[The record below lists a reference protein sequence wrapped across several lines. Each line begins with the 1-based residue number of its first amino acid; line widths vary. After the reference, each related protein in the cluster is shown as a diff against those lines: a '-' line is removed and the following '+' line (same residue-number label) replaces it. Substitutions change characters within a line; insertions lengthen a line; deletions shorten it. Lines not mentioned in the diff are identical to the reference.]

1 MDTPDTGPS
10 GDVEDL
16 LDHLRESRGFDFRGY
31 KRTSLLR
38 RIQHRLD
45 QLEIGSYG
53 EYIDR
58 LQIDV
63 DEFTALFNTILI
75 NVTGFFRDP
84 EAWDQIG
91 SVVIPKL
98 VADKEPGDP
107 IRVWSAG
114 CSSGQEAYSIAML
127 LAEALGAERYL
138 DQVKIYATDVDH
150 DALAQARHATFD
162 DAAMRGV
169 PDGLR
174 DRYFERRDHRHAF
187 RHDLRRTI
195 IFGRNDLV
203 QDAPI
208 SRIDLLICRNTLM
221 YFNAEAQA
229 RILGR
234 FHFAVVPDG
243 VLFLGKAEMLLSH
256 GDIFEPLDLK
266 RRIFRRAQA
275 TPPATPRPVRSSAG
289 GGPSAADVLGE
300 LRSRGFSASPVAQFV
315 VTVNDDLAVF
325 NDQARETF
333 GLHPNDIGS
342 PLRDLEIS
350 YRPAELR
357 TQLAE
362 VKSRHE
368 PARITDVEW
377 QRPNGVVQWFEVQV
391 NPLLDGEDL
400 LGVSFVF
407 DDVTIARTLRREL
420 ERTNRQ
426 LEATNEELQSTNE
439 ELETT
444 NEELQS
450 TVEELETTNE
460 ELQSTNEELETI
472 NEELQSTNDE
482 LKVINDALGDRST
495 ELNRVNDFLQSI
507 LTGIKAGVVVIDQA
521 MQVIAWNAGAEEL
534 WGVHTAEAEGRH
546 LLDLD
551 IGLPMTEVKPV
562 ALNALSDP
570 TYVGELRLE
579 AVNRRGRTITLRLV
593 CSALSNTHG
602 DGNGAL
608 LVMETVPADAGTSV
622 NSLQ

>member
-1 MDTPDTGPS
+1 MDASGTGPN

-16 LDHLRESRGFDFRGY
+16 LDHLREARGFDFRGY

-84 EAWDQIG
+84 EAWDVLG
-91 SVVIPKL
+91 SDVIPKL
-98 VADKEPGDP
+98 VADKRPGDP

-114 CSSGQEAYSIAML
+114 CSSGQEAYSIAIL
-127 LAEALGAERYL
+127 LAEALGPERFL
-138 DQVKIYATDVDH
+138 SQVKIYATDVDQE
-150 DALAQARHATFD
+150 ALAQARHATFD
-162 DAAMRGV
+162 DTEMRGV
-169 PDGLR
+169 PDGFR
-174 DRYFERRDHRHAF
+174 DRYFERRDRRYAF

-275 TPPATPRPVRSSAG
+275 AAPPASRPGRPTATG
-289 GGPSAADVLGE
+289 GLPAADILGE
-300 LRSRGFSASPVAQFV
+300 LRSRGFSSSPVAQFV
-315 VTVNDDLAVF
+315 VTPTDDLAVF

-333 GLHPNDIGS
+333 GLHPNDLGS

-357 TQLAE
+357 THLAE

-368 PARITDVEW
+368 PVRITDVEW

-391 NPLLDGEDL
+391 NPLLDGADL

-407 DDVTIARTLRREL
+407 DDVTTARTLRREL

-426 LEATNEELQSTNE
+426 LETTNEELQSTNE

-482 LKVINDALGDRST
+482 LKVINDALGERSA
-495 ELNRVNDFLQSI
+495 ELNQVNDFLQSI
-507 LTGIKAGVVVIDQA
+507 LTGINAGVVVIDHA
-521 MQVIAWNAGAEEL
+521 MQVVAWNAGAEEL
-534 WGVHTAEAEGRH
+534 WGLRAAEAQGRQ

-551 IGLPMTEVKPV
+551 IGLPMAEVRSV
-562 ALNALSDP
+562 AQNALSDQ

-579 AVNRRGRTITLRLV
+579 AINRRGRIITLRLV
-593 CSALSNTHG
+593 CSALSNVDG

-608 LVMETVPADAGTSV
+608 LMMETVPAGPTA
-622 NSLQ
+622 QPR